1 MSGLFVMS
9 GRGVRITMTPTMAR
23 KAMFVAGLAVLTAF
37 SAGCSGKAEVGQV
50 TSKSPTSATTTE
62 AAPMTVDKDRLA
74 ALAKE
79 KLEQAAG
86 QQAKGVECDGDI
98 EGTVGATQRCTLT
111 AMDGTTIGV
120 TATVLSVKG
129 DDFNVDFKADDHPM
143 E

>member
-1 MSGLFVMS
+1 
-9 GRGVRITMTPTMAR
+9 MTPIMAR
-23 KAMFVAGLAVLTAF
+23 KAMFIAVLAVLTALF
-37 SAGCSGKAEVGQV
+37 AGCNGKVEVGQV

-62 AAPMTVDKDRLA
+62 QASLTVDKDRLA

-129 DDFNVDFKADDHPM
+129 DDFNIDFKADDHPM